1 MSNYYTLRFWKLP
14 ANSFTKRGLAANIT
28 REGVRKEAESGQL
41 EQAAQL
47 VFDNL
52 TKGKLLYFTVSIH
65 CFCTIRN

>member
-1 MSNYYTLRFWKLP
+1 M
-14 ANSFTKRGLAANIT
+14 KRGLASNIT
-28 REGVRKEAESGQL
+28 RERVRKEAESGQL